1 MKEKLGF
8 LKVKWL
14 FILFAAAFA
23 VTVPLRIY
31 QYFSV
36 LAPSTGFYKSLNGA
50 VYAVYII
57 IALFSLITIVFSF
70 ISPEAVESKMPEGKN
85 KLVGVVAIVYA
96 VCYLI
101 DATAKISSFA
111 MAFIGYA
118 SGSIRPGIWK
128 YITAN
133 GYLPV
138 IFQALFALFAAI
150 YFIVF
155 GLSYYN
161 GKNTFRDSKL
171 LALAPM
177 LWAVSRMISL
187 LMKPIS
193 YVKVSELL
201 LELFAMTFL
210 MLTFLSF
217 ARVSSQLS
225 EKGEMRKVFGFG
237 LTASLFCLV
246 CSVPR
251 LVLTLIGQSSRLA
264 DDHKAEVMLISS
276 AAFILVYV
284 GMALYMGNKEI
295 PEEMAEQIED
305 EIIDDDFLSE

>member
-1 MKEKLGF
+1 MKEKLNF

-14 FILFAAAFA
+14 FILFAVAFA

-36 LAPSTGFYKSLNGA
+36 LAPETGFYRSLNAA
-50 VYAVYII
+50 VYALYITVGI
-57 IALFSLITIVFSF
+57 FSLITIVFSF

-85 KLVGVVAIVYA
+85 KLMGVVAIVYA
-96 VCYLI
+96 VCFLV
-101 DATAKISSFA
+101 DATAKISTFV

-118 SGSIRPGIWK
+118 SGSIRPGVWK
-128 YITAN
+128 YIAAN

-138 IFQALFALFAAI
+138 FFQALFALFAAI

-155 GLSYYN
+155 GLSYYS

-171 LALAPM
+171 LALTPM

-201 LELFAMTFL
+201 LELFSMTFL

-237 LTASLFCLV
+237 LTAAIFCLI

-264 DDHKAEVMLISS
+264 TEYKAEIMLLSS
-276 AAFILVYV
+276 AVFILVYV
-284 GMALYMGNKEI
+284 GMALYMGNKEV
-295 PEEMAEQIED
+295 PEELQEQLED
-305 EIIDDDFLSE
+305 EVIDDDFLSE